1 MIDALHAVVLVAGV
15 PLVVLGLLELAY
27 YPLAF
32 AAELRRRHDPV
43 FETLLPSVSVIVPAY
58 NEERVIAACVASIV
72 ADRYPRKEIIVVDDG
87 STDGTLAALRPFTHY
102 ADVTVITKAN
112 GGKAAALNAGL
123 RYAGGEICCFV
134 DADGI
139 FTRDTITNLLRG
151 FRGPEVGGVCGN
163 DEPVNLDRPQ
173 TRLLALLTHGTAL
186 ARRALALV
194 GCLTVVSGN
203 CGAFRRRVVDEVG
216 GFREGSL
223 GEDLELT
230 WRVRAAGHRIAFQ
243 PGALVYAE
251 VPATLTG
258 LWRQRIRWT
267 RGLVQTAR
275 LHRHLVGSRRH
286 GRLGPYLVH
295 NLVTMLAAPV
305 LQLVALGAALALV
318 AVGHSPVPASLPAV
332 AVWLGLGVALVN
344 VLVAVFLDRAWRD
357 LRFLYV
363 LPLVAAFSVFM
374 SLVTAT
380 ALWKEARGAPARWNK
395 LDRTGV
401 KTRTGDG
408 HPTHKDV
415 FTNR

>member
-1 MIDALHAVVLVAGV
+1 MIDALHVILLVAGV
-15 PLVVLGLLELAY
+15 PLVVLGFLELAY

-32 AAELRRRHDPV
+32 AAELRRRRDPV
-43 FETLLPSVSVIVPAY
+43 FEALLPSVSVIVPAY
-58 NEERVIAACVASIV
+58 NEERVITACVASIV

-87 STDGTLAALRPFTHY
+87 STDGTLTALRPFTHY

-123 RYAGGEICCFV
+123 RYASGEICCFV

-163 DEPVNLDRPQ
+163 DEPVNLDRLQ

-186 ARRALALV
+186 ARRALALI

-230 WRVRAAGHRIAFQ
+230 WRVRAAGYRVAFQ
-243 PGALVYAE
+243 PRALVYAE
-251 VPATLTG
+251 VPSTLAG

-305 LQLVALGAALALV
+305 LQVAALGAALTLV
-318 AVGHSPVPASLPAV
+318 AVGHSPVPASVPAV

-344 VLVAVFLDRAWRD
+344 VLVAVLLDRAWRD

-363 LPLVAAFSVFM
+363 LPAVAAFSVFM
-374 SLVTAT
+374 SVVIVA
-380 ALWKEARGAPARWNK
+380 AIWKEVRGAPARWNK
-395 LDRTGV
+395 LDRTGINS
-401 KTRTGDG
+401 RTGDG
-408 HPTHKDV
+408 SPTHKDV
-415 FTNR
+415 FTNG